1 MEKYEI
7 EKLRDLPIEEVASQL
22 GLQVARHKSLCPFHS
37 DHHASLSF
45 NTRKN
50 LCRCFVCM
58 DESLDSIGLVMKS
71 LHVDFPKACFWL
83 ADRNGILLEK
93 VRGRNWRRDCGSASA
108 APPAA
113 VAPNAAPPTLDSAPS
128 LAASPFSSSTAS
140 AVSSAASPASAAVPS
155 AASPFSSSADSAAS
169 TACASSPASPVA
181 SASSASSPA
190 APHSF
195 DAARYARFFEHPW
208 LNEAACRFLFDERKI
223 DGRVARWCRLSS
235 WTDRKG
241 VNWLQIPYFDR
252 EGHLVGIQNR
262 NLDFHRKS
270 RPTDSMDSEKTGES
284 SCPTDFTDD
293 TDFMDSKKAGK
304 SSRPTDSTDDTDFM
318 DSKKAGKGSC
328 PTDFTNGTDSKDDTD
343 SKAGTDFE
351 EAPRFRFPYGSQC
364 GIYNLQVL
372 NLLTPGERLFIT
384 EGCSDCWAMLSAG
397 HKAIAIPSATLLK
410 PEDRDVLA
418 YISETF
424 GVEWHMFPDRDAPG
438 ERLFLQLK
446 EILPSLI
453 HHQLPPGC
461 KDFGEAYLKGF
472 NPAEEINRL

>member
-22 GLQVARHKSLCPFHS
+22 GLQVTRHKSLCPFHS

-83 ADRNGILLEK
+83 AERNGILLEK
-93 VRGRNWRRDCGSASA
+93 GRGRIWRRDCRSSSA
-108 APPAA
+108 AALAA
-113 VAPNAAPPTLDSAPS
+113 VAS
-128 LAASPFSSSTAS
+128 S
-140 AVSSAASPASAAVPS
+140 AVSSAASVSAPAAASSVSAPADSAPS
-155 AASPFSSSADSAAS
+155 AA
-169 TACASSPASPVA
+169 
-181 SASSASSPA
+181 SASSPA

-252 EGHLVGIQNR
+252 EGRLVGIQNR

-270 RPTDSMDSEKTGES
+270 RPTDSMDSEKTGKS

-293 TDFMDSKKAGK
+293 TDS
-304 SSRPTDSTDDTDFM
+304 
-318 DSKKAGKGSC
+318 KGSK
-328 PTDFTNGTDSKDDTD
+328 DGTDS
-343 SKAGTDFE
+343 E

-372 NLLTPGERLFIT
+372 NLQTPGERLFIT

-397 HKAIAIPSATLLK
+397 YKAIAIPSATLLK

-418 YISETF
+418 HISKSL

-453 HHQLPPGC
+453 HHQLPLGC

-472 NPAEEINRL
+472 NPAEEISRL